1 MLKQD
6 TGKLLR
12 GVTSR
17 NLVKIFFKFFSVS
30 RLYIFFS
37 GVYTF
42 LYKKRTIKRGGQRK
56 LKEVRGDRRKK
67 GVTHVLWPMRKFASS
82 FFFKQYYTS

>member
-12 GVTSR
+12 GITSR
-17 NLVKIFFKFFSVS
+17 NLVKFFSNFSMFLGYVFFKT
-30 RLYIFFS
+30 

-42 LYKKRTIKRGGQRK
+42 LYIKRTIKKGGRIEKK
-56 LKEVRGDRRKK
+56 LTDVGGDRRKK

-82 FFFKQYYTS
+82 FF

>member
-17 NLVKIFFKFFSVS
+17 NLVKIFSNFSVF
-30 RLYIFFS
+30 LGCIFFKT

-42 LYKKRTIKRGGQRK
+42 LYKKRTIKGGGQRK

-82 FFFKQYYTS
+82 FF

>member
-17 NLVKIFFKFFSVS
+17 NLVKIFSNFSVF
-30 RLYIFFS
+30 LGCIFFFS

-42 LYKKRTIKRGGQRK
+42 LYKKRTIKG
-56 LKEVRGDRRKK
+56 GDRE
-67 GVTHVLWPMRKFASS
+67 S
-82 FFFKQYYTS
+82 